1 MNNKIWN
8 EIVEEVNLRISAEP
22 SLEPYLKKLIVSKN
36 SLIESIAAIL
46 ASKLNSDALSSKDI
60 RKFITDVFQTCEGI
74 EEDLLKNLKFMALS
88 RNIKLNALVKEILS
102 EKIKSN
108 IPSEIDKSVSDEL
121 DEIKKRI
128 SKLEK
133 S

>member
-1 MNNKIWN
+1 MM
-8 EIVEEVNLRISAEP
+8 
-22 SLEPYLKKLIVSKN
+22 KKRTQLN
-36 SLIESIAAIL
+36 IE
-46 ASKLNSDALSSKDI
+46 
-60 RKFITDVFQTCEGI
+60 I
-74 EEDLLKNLKFMALS
+74 EEDLLKNLKYMALS
-88 RNIKLNALVKEILS
+88 QNIKLNALVKQILS

>member
-1 MNNKIWN
+1 MNRNIWN

-60 RKFITDVFQTCEGI
+60 RKFITDVFQT
-74 EEDLLKNLKFMALS
+74 
-88 RNIKLNALVKEILS
+88 
-102 EKIKSN
+102 
-108 IPSEIDKSVSDEL
+108 
-121 DEIKKRI
+121 
-128 SKLEK
+128 
-133 S
+133 

>member
-1 MNNKIWN
+1 M
-8 EIVEEVNLRISAEP
+8 
-22 SLEPYLKKLIVSKN
+22 KKRTQLN
-36 SLIESIAAIL
+36 IE
-46 ASKLNSDALSSKDI
+46 
-60 RKFITDVFQTCEGI
+60 I

-88 RNIKLNALVKEILS
+88 QNIKLNALVKEILS
-102 EKIKSN
+102 EKIISN
-108 IPSEIDKSVSDEL
+108 ISSEIDKSISDEL

>member
-1 MNNKIWN
+1 MKKRTQLNI
-8 EIVEEVNLRISAEP
+8 EI
-22 SLEPYLKKLIVSKN
+22 
-36 SLIESIAAIL
+36 
-46 ASKLNSDALSSKDI
+46 D
-60 RKFITDVFQTCEGI
+60 
-74 EEDLLKNLKFMALS
+74 EDLLKNLKFMALS
-88 RNIKLNALVKEILS
+88 QNIKLNALVKEILS

-108 IPSEIDKSVSDEL
+108 IPSKIDKSVSDEL

>member
-1 MNNKIWN
+1 M
-8 EIVEEVNLRISAEP
+8 
-22 SLEPYLKKLIVSKN
+22 KKRTQLN
-36 SLIESIAAIL
+36 IE
-46 ASKLNSDALSSKDI
+46 
-60 RKFITDVFQTCEGI
+60 I
-74 EEDLLKNLKFMALS
+74 EEDLLKNLKYMALS
-88 RNIKLNALVKEILS
+88 QNIKLNALVKEILS

-108 IPSEIDKSVSDEL
+108 ILGEIDKSVSEEL

>member
-1 MNNKIWN
+1 MKKRTQLNI
-8 EIVEEVNLRISAEP
+8 EI
-22 SLEPYLKKLIVSKN
+22 
-36 SLIESIAAIL
+36 
-46 ASKLNSDALSSKDI
+46 D
-60 RKFITDVFQTCEGI
+60 
-74 EEDLLKNLKFMALS
+74 EDLLKNLKFIALS
-88 RNIKLNALVKEILS
+88 KNIKLNALVKEILS

-108 IPSEIDKSVSDEL
+108 FPGEIDKSFSDEL

>member
-1 MNNKIWN
+1 M
-8 EIVEEVNLRISAEP
+8 
-22 SLEPYLKKLIVSKN
+22 KKRTQLN
-36 SLIESIAAIL
+36 IE
-46 ASKLNSDALSSKDI
+46 
-60 RKFITDVFQTCEGI
+60 I
-74 EEDLLKNLKFMALS
+74 EEDLHKNLKYMALS
-88 RNIKLNALVKEILS
+88 QNIKLNALVKQILS

-121 DEIKKRI
+121 DKIKKRI